1 VSAYF
6 WLKTLHIVS
15 ATILFGTGLGT
26 AFFKWVT
33 DLSGNVQAIR
43 VVAERVVWADWIFTT
58 PAVVAQ
64 AITGVLLAR
73 MLGFPLSS
81 GWVAHAIV
89 LYVFAGACWIPV
101 VWLQIEMRDLA
112 RDAAARAAPL
122 DDKYWRRARIW
133 FWLGVPAFCAVLA
146 IFALMVT
153 KPSS

>member
-6 WLKTLHIVS
+6 WLKTAHIVS

-26 AFFKWVT
+26 AFFKWIT
-33 DLSGNVQAIR
+33 DRSGNVQAIR
-43 VVAERVVWADWIFTT
+43 VVGERVVWADWIFTT
-58 PAVVAQ
+58 PAVVVQ

-73 MLGFPLSS
+73 MLGFSLSS

-101 VWLQIEMRDLA
+101 VWLQIKMRDLA
-112 RDAAARAAPL
+112 RNAVAREAPL
-122 DDKYWRRARIW
+122 DQKYWRLARVW

-146 IFALMVT
+146 IFALMVV
-153 KPSS
+153 KPAP

>member
-1 VSAYF
+1 VNAYF
-6 WLKTLHIVS
+6 WIKTVHIVS

-33 DLSGNVQAIR
+33 DRSGNVQAIR
-43 VVAERVVWADWIFTT
+43 VIAERVVWADWIFTT
-58 PAVVAQ
+58 PAIVVQ

-89 LYVFAGACWIPV
+89 LYVFTGACWIPV
-101 VWLQIEMRDLA
+101 VWLQIKMRDLA
-112 RDAAARAAPL
+112 RSAAAREGQL
-122 DDKYWRRARIW
+122 GEKYWRLARIW

-146 IFALMVT
+146 IFALMVV
-153 KPSS
+153 KPAP

>member
-1 VSAYF
+1 MSAYF

-33 DLSGNVQAIR
+33 DRSGSVQAIR

-58 PAVVAQ
+58 PAVIAQ

-112 RDAAARAAPL
+112 RDAVARAAPL
-122 DDKYWRRARIW
+122 DDKYWRLARTW

>member
-1 VSAYF
+1 MTAYF
-6 WLKTLHIVS
+6 WLKTVHIVS

-33 DLSGNVQAIR
+33 DRSGNVQAIR
-43 VVAERVVWADWIFTT
+43 VVAERVVWADWMFTT
-58 PAVVAQ
+58 PAVVVQ
-64 AITGVLLAR
+64 AITGALLAR
-73 MLGFPLSS
+73 LLGFSLSS

-89 LYVFAGACWIPV
+89 LYVFTGACWIPV
-101 VWLQIEMRDLA
+101 VWLQIKMRDLA
-112 RDAAARAAPL
+112 REAVARKEAL
-122 DDKYWRRARIW
+122 DEKYWRLARIW

>member
-1 VSAYF
+1 MTAYF
-6 WLKTLHIVS
+6 FLKTVHIVS

-26 AFFKWVT
+26 AFFKWIT
-33 DLSGNVQAIR
+33 DRSGNVQAIR
-43 VVAERVVWADWIFTT
+43 VVAERVVWADWMFTT
-58 PAVVAQ
+58 PAVVVQ

-81 GWVAHAIV
+81 GWVAHAIA
-89 LYVFAGACWIPV
+89 LYVFTGACWIPV
-101 VWLQIEMRDLA
+101 LWLQIDMRDLA
-112 RDAAARAAPL
+112 RDAVARGSPL
-122 DDKYWRRARIW
+122 DQKYWRLARIW

>member
-1 VSAYF
+1 VSEYF
-6 WLKTLHIVS
+6 WLKTVHILS
-15 ATILFGTGLGT
+15 ATILFGTGFGT

-33 DLSGNVQAIR
+33 DRSANVQAIR
-43 VVAERVVWADWIFTT
+43 VVAERVVWADWMFTT
-58 PAVVAQ
+58 PAVVVQ

-73 MLGFPLSS
+73 LLGFSLSS

-89 LYVFAGACWIPV
+89 LYVFTGACWIPV

-112 RDAAARAAPL
+112 RNAVTRESPL
-122 DDKYWRRARIW
+122 DEKYWRLARIW

-146 IFALMVT
+146 IFVLMVT